1 MAEGKNTME
10 IKKVSTT
17 ATHIENAYI
26 KTVSSTDSE
35 VLAQLFYAMNKRH
48 SAIWNAIQ
56 NKTQLVYANIG
67 KNTDFVD
74 LKELIKQQ
82 FVINILHKIT
92 NIVADSL
99 DSDANVQLCD
109 IDVCKTLIR
118 DDSLMTG
125 YAATSANQV
134 QKVLFSD
141 LGKLQ
146 KTKTEGTFIERSSES
161 VEATIED
168 DVQRAMLHDI
178 LSQLFTRKDQRTFVE
193 TVLLL
198 GSRKAMMVLDLEL
211 KNFNRKIERALNTIS
226 KYTSAH
232 PEEIEHIKAILNE
245 LVMNKIIDYEDELTS
260 DDDISDIYTLE
271 TKKPLF
277 IF

>member
-1 MAEGKNTME
+1 ME
-10 IKKVSTT
+10 IKEVSTT
-17 ATHIENAYI
+17 PTHIENAYI
-26 KTVSSTDSE
+26 KMVSSADSE

-56 NKTQLVYANIG
+56 NKTQLVYINLG

-82 FVINILHKIT
+82 FVINVLHKIT

-109 IDVCKTLIR
+109 IDVYKTLIR

-125 YAATSANQV
+125 YVKTSANQV

-141 LGKLQ
+141 LSKLQ
-146 KTKTEGTFIERSSES
+146 KAKSEASLIENTSES
-161 VEATIED
+161 IEETLED

-193 TVLLL
+193 TVLWL
-198 GSRKAMMVLDLEL
+198 GSSKAMVRLNLEP
-211 KNFNRKIERALNTIS
+211 KNFNRKVERALTTIS

-232 PEEIEHIKAILNE
+232 SEEIEHIKAILNE

-271 TKKPLF
+271 TKQPLF